1 MTTLMKRRKKRRNLS
16 PLTPLSERLFPTLG
30 NRLLSPWEDRIFP
43 SNFGELQNMFKFDDI
58 FNGDFFEEDSLMPA
72 MNVKEHNED
81 FELEI
86 AAPGF
91 TKKDFEVTIDGNI
104 LNISG
109 EKKEEKDEKEEDYT
123 CKEFSYKS
131 FKRSSTLPDSIDLDQ
146 DVKAKYKDGIL
157 QIKLL
162 KKEEAKKLATKKVIE
177 IS

>member
-1 MTTLMKRRKKRRNLS
+1 MTTLMKRRDKRRNLS
-16 PLTPLSERLFPTLG
+16 PISERLFPTLS
-30 NRLLSPWEDRIFP
+30 NRLLSPWEDRMFP
-43 SNFGELQNMFKFDDI
+43 SNFGEIQNMLKFDDI

-72 MNVKEHNED
+72 MNVKEHEDD
-81 FELEI
+81 FEIEI

-104 LNISG
+104 LHVSG
-109 EKKEEKDEKEEDYT
+109 EKKEEDYT

-131 FKRSSTLPDSIDLDQ
+131 FKRSSTLPESIDIDQ

>member
-1 MTTLMKRRKKRRNLS
+1 MTTLMRRKNKRGNLRPLTERMFPNLS
-16 PLTPLSERLFPTLG
+16 
-30 NRLLSPWEDRIFP
+30 NRLLSPWEDRLFP
-43 SNFGELQNMFKFDDI
+43 SNFNELQNMFKFDDI

-72 MNVKEHNED
+72 MNVKEHKDD
-81 FELEI
+81 FEIEI
-86 AAPGF
+86 AVPGF
-91 TKKDFEVTIDGNI
+91 NKKDFEVTIDGNI

-109 EKKEEKDEKEEDYT
+109 EKKEEKDEKDEDYT

-131 FKRSSTLPDSIDLDQ
+131 FKRSSTLPESIDLDQ

-162 KKEEAKKLATKKVIE
+162 KKEEAKKLASKKVIE

>member
-1 MTTLMKRRKKRRNLS
+1 MTTLMKRRNKRRN
-16 PLTPLSERLFPTLG
+16 LTPLSERLFPTLS
-30 NRLLSPWEDRIFP
+30 NRILSPWEDRMFP
-43 SNFGELQNMFKFDDI
+43 SNFGEFQNMLKFDDI

-72 MNVKEHNED
+72 MNVKEHNDD
-81 FELEI
+81 FEIEI

-91 TKKDFEVTIDGNI
+91 TKKDFEVTIDGNM
-104 LNISG
+104 LHISG
-109 EKKEEKDEKEEDYT
+109 EKKEEKDEKDDDYT

-131 FKRSSTLPDSIDLDQ
+131 FKRSSTLPESIDIDQ

>member
-1 MTTLMKRRKKRRNLS
+1 MTTLMKRRRKNRRMLN
-16 PLTPLSERLFPTLG
+16 PLSERLFPTM
-30 NRLLSPWEDRIFP
+30 RESLLDPWTDRMFP

-72 MNVKEHNED
+72 MNVKEHDED
-81 FELEI
+81 FEIEV

-91 TKKDFEVTIDGNI
+91 SKKDFEVTIDGNI

-109 EKKEEKDEKEEDYT
+109 EKKEEKDEKDEDYT

-131 FKRSSTLPDSIDLDQ
+131 FKRSSKLPETIDLDQ
-146 DVKAKYKDGIL
+146 EVKAKYKDGIL
-157 QIKLL
+157 EIKLL
-162 KKEEAKKLATKKVIE
+162 KKEDAKKLASKKVVE